1 MAGRIIISILIG
13 LLLVTTEARA
23 GERVALVIGNGS
35 YRHVPFLPNPP
46 NDAKDVAGSFARLGF
61 SVTSLTDLTYEGMN
75 AALRDFNQAARGADI
90 AVVFFAGHGMEVGG
104 HNWLIPVDAVLHS
117 DADIDKQAIGLD
129 TVMRSV
135 DVAHFGLIMLD
146 ACRDNPFAAV
156 MVQKQAGRA
165 ITRGLSRVQPK
176 GNLLVA
182 YAARDGTTAGDGGG
196 RNSPFTDA
204 LLHNLETPG
213 LEIGR
218 LFRRVRDT
226 VLRETRGQQQPFTY
240 DGLASRE
247 LVYLKPPALGAI
259 SSAPDPATECDRL
272 AASPFDKDRPASVG
286 GVEQKKVDGLAALS
300 ACEAAVKKHPE
311 TARFYFQLGRAAWI
325 LKSSKQTR
333 ELFAKA
339 SDMGSGIAAYDLG
352 LIYLNGLD
360 SEKDEAK
367 ARSWLQRGVELGD
380 ARAMATLGLV
390 YSSEPGRTD
399 DARAYALFVKA
410 ADEDP
415 VAMNSLGFFYETGR
429 QVAQDYA
436 TARIWYERAAAR
448 GNEVA
453 MRNLGSLYERGA
465 GVSKDLGTA
474 RSLYEKAAAAG
485 DRESSM
491 RLRTLK

>member
-1 MAGRIIISILIG
+1 MAGRIAISILIG
-13 LLLVTTEARA
+13 LLLVTAQARA

-35 YRHVPFLPNPP
+35 YRHVPLLPNPP
-46 NDAKDVAGSFARLGF
+46 NDASAVAGSLARLGF
-61 SVTSLTDLTYEGMN
+61 SVTSLTDVTFENMY
-75 AALRDFNQAARGADI
+75 AALRDFSQAARGADI
-90 AVVFFAGHGMEVGG
+90 AVVFFAGHGMEVSG
-104 HNWLIPVDAVLHS
+104 HNWLIPVDAVLRS
-117 DADIDKQAIGLD
+117 DADIDKHAVGLD
-129 TVMRSV
+129 AIMRSV
-135 DVAHFGLIMLD
+135 DEAHFGLIILD
-146 ACRDNPFAAV
+146 ACRDNPFAAA

-165 ITRGLSRVQPK
+165 ITRGLARVQPK

-182 YAARDGTTAGDGGG
+182 YAARDGTTADDGDG
-196 RNSPFTDA
+196 RNSPFTAA
-204 LLHNLETPG
+204 LLQSLETPG
-213 LEIGR
+213 LEVGR

-226 VLRETRGQQQPFTY
+226 VMRETRGHQQPFTY

-247 LVYLKPPALGAI
+247 LVYFKPPGQAVT
-259 SSAPDPATECDRL
+259 DPAAECDRL
-272 AASPFDKDRPASVG
+272 AASPTDKDKPASVA
-286 GVEQKKVDGLAALS
+286 GVDQKKIDGLAALS

-311 TARFYFQLGRAAWI
+311 TARFYFQLGRAARI
-325 LKSSKQTR
+325 LKSYKQAH

-339 SDMGSGIAAYDLG
+339 SDLGSGIAAYDLG
-352 LIYLNGLD
+352 VIYLNGLD

-380 ARAMATLGLV
+380 VSAMATLGLV
-390 YSSEPGRTD
+390 YSLEPGRAD
-399 DARAYALFVKA
+399 DALAYGLFVKA

-436 TARIWYERAAAR
+436 AARSWYERAAAR

-465 GVSKDLGTA
+465 GVSKDLVLA
-474 RSLYEKAAAAG
+474 RSLYEKAAVAG
-485 DRESSM
+485 DEESKT